1 VGETLEQLA
10 EELASDIDWEVR
22 REAARK
28 LAAYKE
34 PRAVE
39 ALVRGL
45 DDPDDEVQQYA
56 VKGLARIG
64 DPATA
69 EALLKPR
76 VYRSENPVTR
86 WFAVAALG
94 RLGQPGVV
102 EALTQALDDEEWV
115 VRNEAA
121 EALKRLIAQMA
132 RDESSATAR
141 RLLRLLIV
149 ENAEV
154 RELVIATLHR
164 MQAVSVAPL
173 VEALELPSPVLRAG
187 ICEVLGRIGTP
198 RVAPAVVN
206 VIDDESPLVREGAI
220 RCLGR
225 LGDRGSIDP
234 IVDRLGDR
242 DARVVAA
249 AIEALAAFGKQATPF
264 LLNRLRHSR
273 SRQMRTNIIAVLGR
287 GRDPAAVLPLIDCL
301 SHTFF
306 RVRRAAA
313 DALVEHGE
321 AAMRQVT
328 ELLSLPKVAVR
339 PVLECARDE
348 TNKRMR
354 LRAIRSLGELKNPKT
369 ARLLQALADDP
380 DETVARTAEEAA
392 LKVQGATWARYYAA
406 HVLGRIRSPRGVRPL
421 LRVLGDPSPIVR
433 YGAVRALG
441 RISGKNVAGPLAL
454 VLVSDSDEQ
463 VRAEAAKA
471 LAQLEVEDPIFV
483 SMLLSG
489 LKDPSPL
496 VRGPVARLL
505 GRLEDARVVAPL
517 IAALGDAHWKVRRNA
532 ENALVSMGPDAVPT
546 LLEALPSARG
556 DALLVLITLLGDIGD
571 PRAEEPLRQ
580 MRTAE
585 GTPPEVRAAI
595 GLALGTIAAAEQA
608 HKPPE

>member
-1 VGETLEQLA
+1 MAETLEQLA
-10 EELASDIDWEVR
+10 EELETDIDWEVR

-28 LAAYKE
+28 LAAYKD

-39 ALVRGL
+39 ALVSAL
-45 DDPDDEVQQYA
+45 DDPDDDVQQYA

-102 EALTQALDDEEWV
+102 EALTDALDDEEWV

-121 EALKRLIAQMA
+121 EALKRLVAQMA

-154 RELVIATLHR
+154 RELVIVTLCR
-164 MQAVSVAPL
+164 LEAVSVIPL
-173 VEALELPSPVLRAG
+173 VEALELRSPALRAG
-187 ICEVLGRIGTP
+187 ICEVLGRIGNAG
-198 RVAPAVVN
+198 VAPAVVE
-206 VIDDESPLVREGAI
+206 VIDDESPLVRERAI
-220 RCLGR
+220 RCLGQLR
-225 LGDRGSIDP
+225 EPGSIDP

-242 DARVVAA
+242 DSRVVAA
-249 AIEALAAFGKQATPF
+249 AIEALTAFGRQATPF
-264 LLNRLRHSR
+264 LLNRLRHTR
-273 SRQMRTNIIAVLGR
+273 SGQMRTNIIAVLGK

-301 SHTFF
+301 ADTFF

-321 AAMRQVT
+321 AAMHEVT

-339 PVLECARDE
+339 SVLECARDE
-348 TNKRMR
+348 RNKRMR
-354 LRAIRSLGELKNPKT
+354 LRAIRSLGELKNSKT
-369 ARLLQALADDP
+369 LRLLQALADDP
-380 DETVARTAEEAA
+380 DEAVASTAEEAV
-392 LKVQGATWARYYAA
+392 LKVQGATWARYYATY
-406 HVLGRIRSPRGVRPL
+406 VLGRIRSPRGVRPL
-421 LRVLGDPSPIVR
+421 LRVLGDPSPVVR

-441 RISGKNVAGPLAL
+441 RMSGKNVAGPLAL
-454 VLVSDSDEQ
+454 VLVSDTDEQ

-471 LAQLEVEDPIFV
+471 LAHVEIEDPIFV
-483 SMLLSG
+483 SMLLTG
-489 LKDPSPL
+489 LKDRSPL

-505 GRLEDARVVAPL
+505 GRLEDPRVVEPL
-517 IAALGDAHWKVRRNA
+517 IGALEDAHWKVRRNA
-532 ENALVSMGPDAVPT
+532 ENALSSMGPDAVPK
-546 LLEALPSARG
+546 LLEALPATTG
-556 DALLVLITLLGDIGD
+556 DTLLVLVMLLGDIGD
-571 PRAEEPLRQ
+571 PRAEEPLRA

-585 GTPPEVRAAI
+585 ETTPEARAAI
-595 GLALGTIAAAEQA
+595 GLALGMIAAVKSERN
-608 HKPPE
+608 